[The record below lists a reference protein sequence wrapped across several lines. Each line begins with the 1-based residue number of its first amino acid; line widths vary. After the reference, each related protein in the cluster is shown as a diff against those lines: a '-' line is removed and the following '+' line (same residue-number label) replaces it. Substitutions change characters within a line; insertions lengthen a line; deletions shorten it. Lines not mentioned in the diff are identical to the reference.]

1 MISVC
6 SEKVKLAGR
15 RPGGWSFILETG
27 CFDAEINRLFPL
39 LTHLFS
45 VFFNALAGCF
55 DKNIITAGAM
65 CRILLLFIL
74 CYINGI

>member
-39 LTHLFS
+39 ITLYFPV
-45 VFFNALAGCF
+45 VFITLDGLY
-55 DKNIITAGAM
+55 DRTVITGGVMDNI
-65 CRILLLFIL
+65 L
-74 CYINGI
+74 